1 MLLSCDGRRP
11 SIPLVALVAAASLL
25 SAGCA
30 SKTQTRTYAQMTAPS
45 YDNLGR
51 KPQMEDDGLPA
62 QIAPPRRA
70 QVEPDDPREPYSR
83 NYGQPAPKGWTNT
96 AALAPTRSLQPH
108 RHPVRSED
116 EALIAQAIL
125 VHEQRY
131 R

>member
-30 SKTQTRTYAQMTAPS
+30 SKTQTRTYAQMDAPS

-70 QVEPDDPREPYSR
+70 APRSNPTIPASR
-83 NYGQPAPKGWTNT
+83 T
-96 AALAPTRSLQPH
+96 AATTGSPLRRRGRTRPRWRLCEACS
-108 RHPVRSED
+108 RTVR
-116 EALIAQAIL
+116 A
-125 VHEQRY
+125 VPRT
-131 R
+131 RR

>member
-1 MLLSCDGRRP
+1 MLLSCDGRWP

-25 SAGCA
+25 ATGCA
-30 SKTQTRTYAQMTAPS
+30 SKTQTRTYAQMDAPS

-51 KPQMEDDGLPA
+51 QPQIEDDGLPA
-62 QIAPPRRA
+62 QIAPPRRTQA
-70 QVEPDDPREPYSR
+70 EPDDPREPYSR
-83 NYGQPAPKGWTNT
+83 NYGQPVQKAWTST
-96 AALAPTRSLQPH
+96 AAMAPARGLQPI
-108 RHPVRSED
+108 RHPGRSED